1 MNFFTNVLFIVTM
14 VAMFDGGWGPQRNNA
29 YIILFQTMNDDP
41 DRHQTWPL
49 PLLKLEN

>member
-1 MNFFTNVLFIVTM
+1 MLVPNYKGTM
-14 VAMFDGGWGPQRNNA
+14 HI

-41 DRHQTWPL
+41 DCHQTWPL